1 MYGKLQET
9 FVNDNFMNTF
19 HFESYPDFTFDYIKK
34 KTLKKEED
42 NNSYDATRQLYY
54 HRHYL

>member
-1 MYGKLQET
+1 MLRFSVRFREVIYGKLQET

-34 KTLKKEED
+34 KNTEK
-42 NNSYDATRQLYY
+42 R
-54 HRHYL
+54 RR